1 MIMRK
6 RPIILIVFILL
17 LAGIGAGG
25 FYWQQNEAATALP
38 KETGTLAERPLA
50 LNSKTYKQTITI
62 GAIGDILIH
71 TRVYEDAKGE
81 NENQYDF
88 KKMLAPVKE
97 MLQTPDFTIANQE
110 SIAAGS
116 ELGLSGYPTFNSP
129 YEISDAL
136 QDAGVDLVTLAN
148 NHSLDKGEKGI
159 LLSLDYYDKIDMP
172 YVGMYKDEAD
182 AADERILSI
191 QGIKVGFLSYTYG
204 TNGIPIPDG
213 KDYLVNYLDE
223 NKIVSDLK
231 SIREKADIVLVNAH
245 WGNEYERS
253 PSEEQRRLAQLMADH
268 GADIIIGHHPHVLQP
283 IEWLKHDKGETLV
296 VYSLG
301 NFLSGQVQDYKD
313 IGGMVTIEIEKT
325 WNEEGSK
332 TAVLEPNFQPTYVTS
347 SNEQNYQVHPFEEST
362 VFGSPKTDL
371 EELTDFMLEPAEQ

>member
-1 MIMRK
+1 MKKFI
-6 RPIILIVFILL
+6 PIAIIIIL
-17 LAGIGAGG
+17 AGAIGAVRIFWHKDETASTTPKGI
-25 FYWQQNEAATALP
+25 AA
-38 KETGTLAERPLA
+38 LAERPLA
-50 LNSKTYKQTITI
+50 LSGKTYTETITI

-71 TRVYEDAKGE
+71 TRVYDDAKTGKS
-81 NENQYDF
+81 YDF

-97 MLQTPDFTIANQE
+97 MLKEPDFTIANQE
-110 SIAAGS
+110 SLAAGS

-129 YEISDAL
+129 HEISDAL
-136 QDAGVDLVTLAN
+136 QDAGIDLVSLAN

-159 LLSLDYYDKIDMP
+159 QLALAYYDKIGMP
-172 YVGMYKDEAD
+172 YVGMYKDEED
-182 AADERILSI
+182 AGTERIETI

-213 KDYLVNYLDE
+213 KDFLVNYLDDK
-223 NKIVSDLK
+223 KIISDLK

-253 PSEEQRRLAQLMADH
+253 PSEEQKRLAKLMAEN

-283 IEWLKHDKGETLV
+283 IEWIKHDKGETLV

-301 NFLSGQVQDYKD
+301 NFLSGQVEDYKD

-332 TAVLEPNFQPTYVTS
+332 TTVIKPSFIPTYMAS
-347 SNEQNYQVHPFEEST
+347 SNEQNYQVRPFEDST
-362 VFGSPKTDL
+362 VFGSQKTDK
-371 EELTDFMLEPAEQ
+371 EELTDFMLEAAEQ